1 MKKLQSHR
9 PNYRKMFGF
18 TLIELLVVIAI
29 IAILVALLLPAVQQ
43 AREAARR
50 SQCKSNLKNIGTALH
65 NYHDVADCLPIFKP
79 WAYNSA
85 VKYGA
90 GNGNNCQAASAS
102 NWNNVGGFSWRVMI
116 LPYVDEA
123 AGYAT
128 IDFERDHIQP
138 QCCQNSPPSWDEINR
153 KVMAVYVCPSDEIGP
168 GQGGGA
174 AGGKGTNYAAVISAS
189 NNANS
194 PNTAALQAVFQQHTH
209 GSQKVRLNQVKDGT
223 SNTIAVA
230 EVYRGRI
237 GVRLGGGP
245 VQINAPFRCNRWF
258 ATGTCGVTGGRT
270 PNWQLEDGTGGI
282 TEYDQFSWQ
291 DDNDESANNGFRPA
305 SSAHVGGVHALMA
318 DGAVKFAADTI
329 DLAVWNAAHSRS
341 GSEDI
346 NPQF

>member
-1 MKKLQSHR
+1 MKKLQPCL

-79 WAYNSA
+79 WAFNAA
-85 VKYGA
+85 VKYGT
-90 GNGNNCQAASAS
+90 GNGNDCQRGGP
-102 NWNNVGGFSWRVMI
+102 NWENVGGYSWRVMI

-123 AGYAT
+123 PAYAT
-128 IDFERDHIQP
+128 IDFDDDHVQAV
-138 QCCQNSPPSWDEINR
+138 CSKNPPSWDAINR
-153 KVMAVYVCPSDEIGP
+153 KIMPVYVCPSDETSP
-168 GQGGGA
+168 REGGGA
-174 AGGKGTNYAAVISAS
+174 NGGTGTNYGAVISAS
-189 NNANS
+189 NAANNPTTS
-194 PNTAALQAVFQQHTH
+194 QLQAVFQQHTH
-209 GSQKVRLNQVKDGT
+209 GSRPVKLNDIKDGT
-223 SNTIAVA
+223 SNSIAVA

-291 DDNDESANNGFRPA
+291 DDNDESANDGFRPA
-305 SSAHVGGVHALMA
+305 SSAHTGGVHALMA
-318 DGAVKFAADTI
+318 DGAVKFASDGI

-341 GSEDI
+341 GSEDT
-346 NPQF
+346 NPEF

>member
-1 MKKLQSHR
+1 MKTNQLSL
-9 PNYRKMFGF
+9 PNYRKTFGF

-65 NYHDVADCLPIFKP
+65 NYHDVADCLPVFKP
-79 WAYNSA
+79 WAFNSA
-85 VKYGA
+85 AIYGA
-90 GNGNNCQAASAS
+90 GGNNCPSGPAS

-123 AGYAT
+123 AAYAT
-128 IDFERDHIQP
+128 IDFERDHVQP
-138 QCCQNSPPSWDEINR
+138 QCSQSPPSWDEINR
-153 KVMAVYVCPSDEIGP
+153 KIMQVYVCPSDETDP
-168 GQGGGA
+168 RSGGGV
-174 AGGKGTNYAAVISAS
+174 GGGTGTNYAAVISAS

-209 GSQKVRLNQVKDGT
+209 GNRKVRLNQIKDGT
-223 SNTIAVA
+223 SNSIAVA

-245 VQINAPFRCNRWF
+245 VLINAPFRCNRWF

-270 PNWQLEDGTGGI
+270 PNWQIEDGSGTL
-282 TEYDQFSWQ
+282 TDYDQFSWQ

-318 DGAVKFAADTI
+318 DGGVKFASDTI

-341 GSEDI
+341 GDETN